1 MGTKL
6 DSKMADLKLVGKLNE
21 DAKYKDYDLV
31 RPSIFFKA
39 WLILIVLVLA
49 VSAAILTTLI
59 SFGVL
64 PVWTYSLM
72 IIIALVLAVYVW
84 QSRIEVTPRWEL
96 LWEWEGK
103 KGVPLPAGWYFPPR
117 FLGFFRSIARIPMYV
132 LDMGVLSGTEDG
144 LDANLIKSHAYG
156 TRSDIEPKSGAVL
169 RLIYTIRVQVFDA
182 LSLYYNMTDAYT
194 YLAYQVEKEMVAYAK
209 MLDSESI
216 TDDFHKHDWEEEV
229 VVKLFEKMLDEIG
242 VKILEIIPQDVIH
255 TQEIQ
260 DLRNKTG
267 EEKVREELLIVQLRN
282 KDQEIGIAK
291 KDNQMTRERIEAI
304 KESLGGSDELAA
316 TVLTRQLT
324 LATIEKSAGK
334 GMTYVDDA
342 NKSGVLSGAHAMSF
356 AISSA
361 GKGTDSKDS
370 DKEKKEKK

>member
-6 DSKMADLKLVGKLNE
+6 DSKIADLKTAGKLNDE
-21 DAKYKDYDLV
+21 QKYEGYDLV
-31 RPSIFFKA
+31 KPSVFIRA
-39 WLILIVLVLA
+39 WVMLILAVLGLSVIILA
-49 VSAAILTTLI
+49 VLI
-59 SFGVL
+59 TAKIL
-64 PVWTYSLM
+64 PVWTYSL
-72 IIIALVLAVYVW
+72 ISIVVLILLVYIW
-84 QSRIEVTPRWEL
+84 QSRLEVTPRWEL

-103 KGVPLPAGWYFPPR
+103 KGVPLQAGWYFPPR
-117 FLGFFRSIARIPMYV
+117 FLSFFRVISRVPMYV

-144 LDANLIKSHAYG
+144 LDTNLVKSHAYG

-169 RLIYTIRVQVFDA
+169 RLVYTIRVQVFDA
-182 LSLYYNMTDAYT
+182 LALYYNMTDAYT
-194 YLAYQVEKEMVAYAK
+194 YLAYQIEKEMVAYAK
-209 MLDSESI
+209 SLDSESI
-216 TDDFHKHDWEEEV
+216 TDDFHKHDWEEEIV
-229 VVKLFEKMLDEIG
+229 IKLFEKMLEEIG

-267 EEKVREELLIVQLRN
+267 EENVREELLKVQLRN
-282 KDQEIGIAK
+282 KDQEINIAK
-291 KDNQMTRERIEAI
+291 KDNQMTEERIAAI
-304 KESLGGSDELAA
+304 KKSLGGSDELAA